1 MSRSWCCLCGS
12 ACENA
17 EEDAEVVDLPLHTR
31 AQARRV
37 QVSPAVV
44 RGLAADVGQDRRLE
58 AQALGG
64 AQLMHGDPRQN
75 RRNGAIADDPKWPS
89 GAVYEPSGRGNAVK
103 VSQRLQHLFLLLLF
117 RVVNYDCYYCYYYY
131 CQYYIINKL
140 SR

>member
-31 AQARRV
+31 AHARRV

-75 RRNGAIADDPKWPS
+75 RMNGAIPDGPKW
-89 GAVYEPSGRGNAVK
+89 R
-103 VSQRLQHLFLLLLF
+103 